1 MYYSESMIQMVED
14 LQRQAS
20 EMEKQV
26 KDMLE
31 IEGRACGIE
40 LDKRKNARDLYLEL
54 QKHQGAIIEAQPMT
68 WAYIPQEMCSE
79 ANVYAE
85 PAFVDIDEPV
95 MHEPVVEE
103 ANVMPEE
110 HMVEEANVDMPPH
123 DDVHYEDADA
133 DVHVDHVEPEQGNI

>member
-1 MYYSESMIQMVED
+1 MYQAESMIQMVED

-54 QKHQGAIIEAQPMT
+54 QKHQGAIVEAQPMT

-85 PAFVDIDEPV
+85 PAFIDIDEP
-95 MHEPVVEE
+95 
-103 ANVMPEE
+103 
-110 HMVEEANVDMPPH
+110 MVEEANVEMPLH
-123 DDVHYEDADA
+123 DDVHYDDANVQVA
-133 DVHVDHVEPEQGNI
+133 HVEPAQGNI

>member
-1 MYYSESMIQMVED
+1 MYQADSMIQMVED

-54 QKHQGAIIEAQPMT
+54 QKLSLIHI
-68 WAYIPQEMCSE
+68 
-79 ANVYAE
+79 
-85 PAFVDIDEPV
+85 
-95 MHEPVVEE
+95 
-103 ANVMPEE
+103 
-110 HMVEEANVDMPPH
+110 
-123 DDVHYEDADA
+123 
-133 DVHVDHVEPEQGNI
+133 

>member
-1 MYYSESMIQMVED
+1 MYQADSMIQMVED

-40 LDKRKNARDLYLEL
+40 VDKRKNARDLYLEL
-54 QKHQGAIIEAQPMT
+54 QKHQGAIVEAQPMT

-85 PAFVDIDEPV
+85 PAFIDIDEP
-95 MHEPVVEE
+95 
-103 ANVMPEE
+103 
-110 HMVEEANVDMPPH
+110 MVEEANVEMPLH
-123 DDVHYEDADA
+123 DDVHYDDAN
-133 DVHVDHVEPEQGNI
+133 VQVDHVEPEQGNI